1 MYEQYWG
8 LKQRP
13 FAADAAAGTLAA
25 SPVHGEALAR
35 LAFLVESQSRLG
47 LVLGPSGSGKS
58 LVLAQFR
65 KAEERRGS
73 AVALVPL
80 AGRSASDV
88 AGDIA
93 DAWGSGAIDGDK
105 FGQVTTAIHRRL
117 QEFKLEQVPAVL
129 ILDDADAATTE
140 SLSLVHWL
148 LSLPETELTVVA
160 SAELDAAGELGPR
173 LLSTADLR
181 IDLTPWDEAET
192 GQYLHESL
200 AKAGR
205 VQPAFDDAAVKR
217 LFELSG
223 GTLRKVNQLAQ
234 LALIAGAAHNVAQVD
249 EETIESVSHEL
260 STP

>member
-13 FAADAAAGTLAA
+13 FAADAAAGALAA

-58 LVLAQFR
+58 LVLSQFR

-80 AGRSASDV
+80 AGRPANDV
-88 AGDIA
+88 ACDMA
-93 DAWGSGAIDGDK
+93 DAWGVYADEAT
-105 FGQVTTAIHRRL
+105 FGQITTAIHRRL
-117 QEFKLEQVPAVL
+117 RELMLEQVPAVL
-129 ILDDADAATTE
+129 ILDDADAATAE
-140 SLSLVHWL
+140 SLSLIHWL
-148 LSLPETELTVVA
+148 LSLPDTELTVVA

-173 LLSTADLR
+173 LLSAADLR

-192 GQYLHESL
+192 GQYLNDSL